1 MLSTHAEALFALDK
15 AFPGWLWESNKELVV
30 VGRMLYTPFQVA
42 MLRKDGY
49 WQGAKKSSADPV
61 EVARADI
68 KSIWPRLE
76 KWVREQKE
84 ELQAVEA
91 AMGKGVP

>member
-1 MLSTHAEALFALDK
+1 MLSIHTEALFALDK
-15 AFPGWLWESNKELVV
+15 AFPGWPWESSKELVV

-42 MLRKDGY
+42 MLRKDDY
-49 WQGAKKSSADPV
+49 WQGDKKRSADPV

-68 KSIWPRLE
+68 KSIWPHLE
-76 KWVREQKE
+76 KWLHKQKE